1 MRPKLDWLA
10 VRELRPIA
18 GTAAVVPP
26 RSPILMRRASDHDF
40 VTVDLE
46 L

>member
-1 MRPKLDWLA
+1 VL
-10 VRELRPIA
+10 
-18 GTAAVVPP
+18 TP
-26 RSPILMRRASDHDF
+26 RSPILMRRVSDHDF